1 MPTSQTMHLTSS
13 YLAKQKIKLALT
25 MERQLANNRQWLK
38 YKISLNH
45 PAYQTLDTLKV
56 AMSSAS
62 NKLPVKV

>member
-1 MPTSQTMHLTSS
+1 
-13 YLAKQKIKLALT
+13 